1 LKSPPWK
8 WRLQQIHPIPTDE
21 ETKTL
26 YPRRAL
32 QEVVDEHV
40 QFQKIL
46 RARPF
51 IWALQQGRSNEQAS
65 TCV

>member
-1 LKSPPWK
+1 M
-8 WRLQQIHPIPTDE
+8 DE

-46 RARPF
+46 RAQPF
-51 IWALQQGRSNEQAS
+51 IGALQQGRSNEQAS